1 MPCATNIGAFT
12 VISVRIEDVVACAG
26 PASATITSL
35 SGVLGDDGAFEQ
47 LLRRPRPNSSLDRT
61 WLGLVWS
68 TEVDGLSQLEMNLR
82 RKIRSQ
88 KDYFLAIVE

>member
-1 MPCATNIGAFT
+1 M
-12 VISVRIEDVVACAG
+12 
-26 PASATITSL
+26 
-35 SGVLGDDGAFEQ
+35 SGVLGGDGAFVQ

-68 TEVDGLSQLEMNLR
+68 TEVDGSSLLEMNSKR
-82 RKIRSQ
+82 RIRSR